1 MYFNYIKKHKFNVRN
16 IILFIIF
23 LLIGIA
29 LTLTISV
36 FITFS
41 SLKNDAIKNDIKFRT
56 LIINGDKTKYDLITN
71 INHIV
76 EVEDEVFKKMQEYS
90 VKEFDTDIKGRIVL
104 NAYLD
109 SNNIIINNGK
119 NIVNKYDAICSDM
132 FYPYE
137 IEKIDDKI
145 VFNRN
150 RLLKPNDFLNKE
162 FEITTEDN
170 KNYKFKIVGTYNSTK
185 NLNDLGS
192 CYINKDI
199 FKEIVPNSNGGNLYI
214 DSKTGEQTF
223 IPEELTGKI
232 AIIDNYKNLDIVK
245 EELSKLGF
253 IVTPYSELN
262 KGYVELIFYTPIIG
276 TIIISLVFCSILE
289 SFISK
294 KIKLNA
300 KSNAILKAT
309 GYSKH
314 KIKMINL
321 MENLII
327 FIFSYLITIILYIII
342 FNYMK
347 NYYYSAYIYDGTILS
362 FSIIPIIITP
372 CIFMLLIYFI
382 NEKMLNKN
390 LDKSISEILQW
401 SM

>member
-1 MYFNYIKKHKFNVRN
+1 MYFNYIKKHIFNVRN

-23 LLIGIA
+23 LLVGIS
-29 LTLTISV
+29 LTLTLSV
-36 FITFS
+36 FITFT

-56 LIINGDKTKYDLITN
+56 LIINGDKAKYDLIAN

-76 EVEDEVFKKMQEYS
+76 DVEDEVFKKMPEYS
-90 VKEFDTDIKGRIVL
+90 VKDFDTDIKGRIVL

-109 SNNIIINNGK
+109 SNNIIINNGT
-119 NIVNKYDAICSDM
+119 NIVNKYDTICSDI

-185 NLNDLGS
+185 NINDLGS
-192 CYINKDI
+192 CYINKDM

-253 IVTPYSELN
+253 TVTPYSELN
-262 KGYVELIFYTPIIG
+262 KGYVQLIFYIPIIG

-300 KSNAILKAT
+300 KSNAILKTT
-309 GYSKH
+309 GYSKQN
-314 KIKMINL
+314 IKMINL

-327 FIFSYLITIILYIII
+327 FIFSYLITFILYIII

-362 FSIIPIIITP
+362 FSILPIIITP

-390 LDKSISEILQW
+390 LDKSISEILQ
-401 SM
+401 